1 MFSQETYPG
10 QTQIRFVPRWGRGV
24 PCTSTSLLS
33 QDGLRSLISGPR
45 ALQSRVSELALLH
58 MQLLSFNFLQ
68 CAECCF
74 LMLQSLHRIPFS
86 QCSCSST
93 LWKTKKVESEPGVL
107 TEGLWGGIPRKAD
120 VEEMQVFRIR
130 QQRLLSNKNIS
141 HSLSTWRALKY
152 FQTLCHV
159 SFFYPVVIMQNQ
171 LQNTTG

>member
-1 MFSQETYPG
+1 M
-10 QTQIRFVPRWGRGV
+10 PR
-24 PCTSTSLLS
+24 TSTSLLS

-141 HSLSTWRALKY
+141 HSLST
-152 FQTLCHV
+152 
-159 SFFYPVVIMQNQ
+159 
-171 LQNTTG
+171 